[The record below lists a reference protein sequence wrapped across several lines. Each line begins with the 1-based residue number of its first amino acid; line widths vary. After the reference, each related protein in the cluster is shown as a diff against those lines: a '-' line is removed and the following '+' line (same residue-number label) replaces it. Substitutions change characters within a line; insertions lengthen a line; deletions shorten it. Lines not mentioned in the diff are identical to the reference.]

1 VLKISLSI
9 KVDKKQ
15 KNRFLKVIVWEIH
28 SRILGK
34 GRFKKAREKLENFN
48 LSQNRN
54 LNINVLIFCFE
65 ILCFCAEFP

>member
-54 LNINVLIFCFE
+54 LNINVLI
-65 ILCFCAEFP
+65 